1 MFNTYHKNKQYSV
14 AAFLAFVILLLQG
27 CASTTFSSIPTSKP
41 TNASGG
47 GPATLPKGFFIPA
60 GAFDKAGQALKE
72 VPASSTTSLSI
83 TSVIEP
89 RRFVP
94 EVLLYSSPSTR
105 DYFATGGLDTKSNIR
120 IWEVFLRKYNIA
132 FKIISS
138 IEQLESIQP
147 GVLLLPSSVALS
159 EREKQAVIGFRAK
172 GGSVLASWLT
182 GVRNEKGEWRGFDF
196 MADALDA
203 TVVGNTEETEDD
215 NFMMTH
221 GDSPI
226 THHLP
231 AGLRIWLE
239 RPKEWYPLRL
249 RGRNPAAQIMD
260 WSRTFTSGKP
270 SSTIVFDE
278 RAQSSGQLSRSVVLG
293 YSERLWVSA
302 DPKMLEAIAHNS
314 LMWLLRQ
321 PDAYKAAWPYPYA
334 SSFMMAVAATD
345 VLADVDLDFA
355 KLMEDAGGRAT
366 YYVLSDNIVKSAAIL
381 KKIQAK
387 GHEIAY
393 IGDRYDGFKDQPL
406 ATQSKRLGA
415 MQKAVKDTG
424 LVIPPGASFHSPME
438 SYDKTT
444 EKLLIDG
451 GFGSFMAYKDITD
464 ARLPYISPMNS
475 GTDPAGK
482 SLVVLP
488 RTQNG
493 PEESMEEGDPEIGLK
508 NFLDELELSEQMA
521 SLSIARVPNQSL
533 LTKEQLAAI
542 FKHLKAKRE
551 RMWLATASQVA
562 EWWRERERVNIL
574 LESGAVLPQ
583 LTVSIKGNA
592 PLKQA
597 AMVWINLPE
606 SGSNLRLTARG
617 NHGKSPK
624 IVNIDTWRAAIML
637 EGWQPGVYRWDVS
650 FDRPATNGA
659 K

>member
-1 MFNTYHKNKQYSV
+1 M
-14 AAFLAFVILLLQG
+14 QG
-27 CASTTFSSIPTSKP
+27 CVSTTSTSAPTKTP
-41 TNASGG
+41 TGL
-47 GPATLPKGFFIPA
+47 PATLPKGFFIPA

-83 TSVIEP
+83 TSAIEP

-105 DYFATGGLDTKSNIR
+105 DYFATGGLDTKNNIR

-203 TVVGNTEETEDD
+203 KVVGNTEETEGD
-215 NFMMTH
+215 NFMMPH

-231 AGLRIWLE
+231 AGQRVWLE
-239 RPKEWYPLRL
+239 RSKEWYPLRL
-249 RGRNPAAQIMD
+249 FGRHPAAQIMD
-260 WSRTFTSGKP
+260 WSRTFTSGKT
-270 SSTIVFDE
+270 SNTIVFDE

-293 YSERLWVSA
+293 YPEHLWLSA

-321 PDAYKAAWPYPYA
+321 PNAYKTAWPYPYA
-334 SSFMMAVAATD
+334 SSFVMAVEATE
-345 VLADVDLDFA
+345 VLDDIDLNFA

-366 YYVLSDNIVKSAAIL
+366 YFVMSENIAKSTEVL
-381 KKIQAK
+381 KKIQAR
-387 GHEIAY
+387 GHEVAY
-393 IGDRYDGFKDQPL
+393 FGDRFDGFKDQPVE
-406 ATQSKRLGA
+406 TQSKRLDA
-415 MQKAVKDTG
+415 MRKTIKDAG
-424 LVIPPGASFHSPME
+424 LVIAPDAGFHAPMD

-444 EKLLIDG
+444 EKLLSERA
-451 GFGSFMAYKDITD
+451 FGSFMAFNDATD
-464 ARLPYISPMNS
+464 TRLPYMSTMISPVDV
-475 GTDPAGK
+475 GTGPASK

-493 PEESMEEGDPEIGLK
+493 PEESMEEGDPEVGLK

-521 SLSIARVPNQSL
+521 GLSIARIPNQSL
-533 LTKEQLAAI
+533 LTKVQLAEI
-542 FKHLKAKRE
+542 FNHLKVRRE
-551 RMWLATASQVA
+551 RMWLTTASQIA
-562 EWWRERERVNIL
+562 EWWRERERLNIR
-574 LESGAVLPQ
+574 LESNAGLAQ
-583 LTVSIKGNA
+583 LTVEIKGTTS
-592 PLKQA
+592 LQKA
-597 AMVWINLPE
+597 AMILVNIPE
-606 SGSNLRLTARG
+606 VGSKLRLNAHG
-617 NHGKSPK
+617 NHKKLPK
-624 IVNIDTWRAAIML
+624 IIKYDARRDAIVL
-637 EGWQPGVYRWDVS
+637 EGWAPGQYHWDLN
-650 FDRPATNGA
+650 FDR
-659 K
+659 